1 MSYEVE
7 WSRPATKELLSIE
20 KKQRLMILKWVEEN
34 LAGCENP
41 KSIPGSKALRGT
53 GTGWRYRVGSYR
65 ILATIDEG
73 KLVIGVFCGG
83 KRRGVH
89 KNLPRGVGWVVVL
102 VCLGATRD
110 LRELFVRLEG

>member
-73 KLVIGVFCGG
+73 KLIIEVVRVGHRQGVY
-83 KRRGVH
+83 
-89 KNLPRGVGWVVVL
+89 KNLPKGM
-102 VCLGATRD
+102 
-110 LRELFVRLEG
+110 